1 MILLLFISQG
11 FGKTWEILGANFDS
25 LTVFVRSS
33 RVFGTIL
40 LLATKTF
47 TNNVLYYNQLEFGN
61 FALDIIA
68 DAVLN
73 MEGKSTHSH
82 RKNRFNVA
90 VSPIVSYFLH
100 HDETTYK

>member
-1 MILLLFISQG
+1 M
-11 FGKTWEILGANFDS
+11 GKLRKSSGLNFDS
-25 LTVFVRSS
+25 LTVFGRSP

-40 LLATKTF
+40 PLETKTF
-47 TNNVLYYNQLEFGN
+47 TNNVLYYNQLEFGH

-100 HDETTYK
+100 NDETTYK